1 MNFTKLN
8 QKIILKTGVFGI
20 FMGLATVLGWCQEY
34 ELAIWIFM
42 GIATSIYLNS
52 QLKEFIF
59 THCIV
64 VGLTWGF
71 DCSLIQTIFIDT
83 YISNNPII
91 GYEILDITKYPR
103 ILIITIGTTS
113 GLLSGIALYLP
124 IILLRKIK
132 EID

>member
-1 MNFTKLN
+1 MMNFTKLN

-20 FMGLATVLGWCQEY
+20 FMGFSTVLGWCQEY

-42 GIATSIYLNS
+42 GIATCFYLNS
-52 QLKEFIF
+52 QLQKFIF
-59 THCIV
+59 SHCIV

-83 YISNNPII
+83 YISNNLTI
-91 GYEILDITKYPR
+91 GYEILDLTKYPR
-103 ILIITIGTTS
+103 ILIITIGTTT
-113 GLLSGIALYLP
+113 GLIGGVGLYLP

-132 EID
+132 KD